1 MATARPSRPYFTAR
15 DTRSPKSTPAG
26 AATDFCSG
34 IFIEKDREIIGNEG
48 QCEGLKS
55 KS

>member
-1 MATARPSRPYFTAR
+1 LTARVVKSA
-15 DTRSPKSTPAG
+15 KSTPAG

-48 QCEGLKS
+48 Q
-55 KS
+55 